1 MMMSRRT
8 KDKITIMHL
17 RCSNAQ
23 KKVQLVSLA
32 LQTRLTLMNLA
43 AKAQKKLI
51 VAAKLSRSHLPK
63 LGLAAVAA
71 SHSCHHIDPYPHKT
85 LDWNNFQS

>member
-1 MMMSRRT
+1 
-8 KDKITIMHL
+8 
-17 RCSNAQ
+17 
-23 KKVQLVSLA
+23 
-32 LQTRLTLMNLA
+32 MNLA